1 MKGRLENQ
9 EGDKEEEEEE
19 EENEEACSIKSDP
32 FWPHALAFHD
42 RDTKVNQM
50 PPLKAAHALPEERES
65 HPHVLAKFPFLNP
78 IFIKVINY
86 H

>member
-1 MKGRLENQ
+1 LKGRLENQ

-19 EENEEACSIKSDP
+19 KEEKEEACSIKSEP
-32 FWPHALAFHD
+32 LWPHALDLHD

-50 PPLKAAHALPEERES
+50 PPLKAAHALPEECES

-78 IFIKVINY
+78 ILSK
-86 H
+86 

>member
-1 MKGRLENQ
+1 LKGRLENQ

-19 EENEEACSIKSDP
+19 KEEACSIKSEP
-32 FWPHALAFHD
+32 LWPHALALHD

>member
-1 MKGRLENQ
+1 LKGRLENQ

-19 EENEEACSIKSDP
+19 EKEKACSIKSEP
-32 FWPHALAFHD
+32 LWPHALTLHD
-42 RDTKVNQM
+42 RDAKVNQM

-65 HPHVLAKFPFLNP
+65 HSHVLAKFPFLNP

>member
-1 MKGRLENQ
+1 LKGRLENQ

-19 EENEEACSIKSDP
+19 EKEKACSIKSEP
-32 FWPHALAFHD
+32 LWPHALTLHD

-65 HPHVLAKFPFLNP
+65 HSHVLAKFPFLNP